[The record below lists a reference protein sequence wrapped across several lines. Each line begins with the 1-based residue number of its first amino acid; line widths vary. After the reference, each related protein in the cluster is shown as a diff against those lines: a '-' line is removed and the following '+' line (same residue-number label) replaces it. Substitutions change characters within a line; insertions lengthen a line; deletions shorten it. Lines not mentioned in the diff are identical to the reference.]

1 MQQAI
6 LKKNWDEA
14 QVRAKEMIV
23 CLTQEKVNDPLI
35 ELDLVGKFLVAMM
48 DILFNQRFPE
58 AKKLANEYAEALI
71 ASNLRSDQVGYGVLR
86 ITDRYPKT
94 HPKRALA
101 VKLAALCGN
110 YAASKE
116 YRKSLFEK
124 IKAIKNEIS
133 EIPDRRFVVWGSGR
147 AMGSFVPRPGMNTL
161 FRLKFLP

>member
-86 ITDRYPKT
+86 ITDRYSKSS
-94 HPKRALA
+94 PKRALA

-124 IKAIKNEIS
+124 IKQLKNEIS